1 MRRDMEITRETQVD
15 IELEDKFWLLY
26 NTAIADLKAASP
38 CRQYMHESSF
48 RKEMSDERILK
59 FVLWEDDIAVAM
71 ALVAV
76 DLTAIDW
83 ISPEFFKKKYP
94 DHYEQYTIFYFG
106 ALIVDPARQGL
117 HYSEILLAELINFV
131 VRNNGV
137 AAFDCYSKNSDWLP
151 SHIEQMGDKVAAVEL
166 SELDYQAYYAIES
179 KGFKNQKEP
188 SAFVWLEK

>member
-1 MRRDMEITRETQVD
+1 MEITRETQVD

-76 DLTAIDW
+76 DLRAIDW
-83 ISPEFFKKKYP
+83 ISPEFFEIKYP
-94 DHYEQYTIFYFG
+94 AHFKQGTIFYFG

-137 AAFDCYSKNSDWLP
+137 AAFDCYSKNSDWLCF
-151 SHIEQMGDKVAAVEL
+151 DRT
-166 SELDYQAYYAIES
+166 
-179 KGFKNQKEP
+179 
-188 SAFVWLEK
+188 

>member
-1 MRRDMEITRETQVD
+1 MKITRETQVD
-15 IELEDKFWLLY
+15 IELEDKFWLMY
-26 NTAIADLKAASP
+26 NTAFADLRTASP
-38 CRQYMHESSF
+38 CRQYMHESEF
-48 RKEMSDERILK
+48 REEMSDERMLK

-83 ISPEFFKKKYP
+83 ISPEFFEKKYP
-94 DHYEQYTIFYFG
+94 DQYKQGTIFYFG
-106 ALIVDPARQGL
+106 ALLVVPGLQGL
-117 HYSEILLAELINFV
+117 HYSELLLAELINFV
-131 VRNNGV
+131 VRNNGI

-151 SHIEQMGDKVAAVEL
+151 NHIEQMGDKVAVVEL